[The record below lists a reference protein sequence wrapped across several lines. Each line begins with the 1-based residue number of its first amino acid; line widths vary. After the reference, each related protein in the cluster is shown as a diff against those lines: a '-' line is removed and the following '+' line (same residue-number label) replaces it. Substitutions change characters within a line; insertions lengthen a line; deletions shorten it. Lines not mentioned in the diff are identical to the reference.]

1 MASCDTDFAGICI
14 ARKRGDTAPDKIT
27 VLDPES
33 TSVPKDPLDVTGFGF
48 KLTINTEQDPDPVGP
63 PVIGIE
69 LVSIIGS
76 LIDAPNGVVEFPWSS
91 ADADQVPEDYFY
103 DIEQTDTAGKILTIA
118 KNQYIFQQD
127 LTK

>member
-27 VLDPES
+27 VLDPEAV
-33 TSVPKDPLDVTGFGF
+33 TPGTPLDVTGFGF
-48 KLTINTEQDPDPVGP
+48 KLTINTEQDPDPTGP
-63 PVIGIE
+63 PVIGVE

-76 LIDAPNGVVEFPWSS
+76 LVDAPNGVVEFPWST
-91 ADADQVPEDYFY
+91 ADADQVPDDYFY

-118 KNQYIFQQD
+118 KEQYRFQQD
-127 LTK
+127 VTK

>member
-27 VLDPES
+27 VLDPEAV
-33 TSVPKDPLDVTGFGF
+33 TPGTPLDVTGFGF
-48 KLTINTEQDPDPVGP
+48 KLTVNTEQDPDPVGP
-63 PVIGIE
+63 PIIGTE

-76 LIDAPNGVVEFPWSS
+76 LVDAPNGVVEFPWST
-91 ADADQVPEDYFY
+91 ADADQVPDDYFY

-118 KNQYIFQQD
+118 KEQYRFQQD
-127 LTK
+127 VTK

>member
-27 VLDPES
+27 VLDPEAV
-33 TSVPKDPLDVTGFGF
+33 TPGTPLDITGFAF
-48 KLTINTEQDPDPVGP
+48 KLTVNTEQDPDPVGP
-63 PVIGIE
+63 PVIGTE
-69 LVSIIGS
+69 LVSIVGS

-91 ADADQVPEDYFY
+91 AEADQTPDDYFY

-118 KNQYIFQQD
+118 KEQYKFQQD
-127 LTK
+127 VTK